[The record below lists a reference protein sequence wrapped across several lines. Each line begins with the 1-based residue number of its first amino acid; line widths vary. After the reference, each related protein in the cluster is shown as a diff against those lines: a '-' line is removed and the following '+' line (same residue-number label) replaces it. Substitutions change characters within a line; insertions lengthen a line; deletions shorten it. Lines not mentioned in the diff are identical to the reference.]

1 MSQNQET
8 TLTLS
13 GALNGTLRGD
23 LSCNAQ
29 NAALARRD
37 DGMLPGTPLPL
48 PGSGLPRNF
57 RWADR
62 SLILFADWPDLKNVY
77 DAGLLDVL
85 PADATE
91 QEKAAQPRKWVLN
104 AEADGLLLPDIGGR
118 FAREWRPEQSDDA
131 GRAAGT
137 RQGDA
142 IRNITGQSNL
152 CSGGGSD
159 STNVGGVV
167 FSGNG
172 CFSAESSIGAHDTTE
187 TATQNG
193 GRYRYLNFD
202 ASQTV
207 PTAEENRPLND
218 AQPVA
223 IYMGRNAADI
233 APEPPVAPASGLTLI
248 QRYATAGDFTW
259 TVPDLYDGKRYL
271 VYVRMKGA
279 GAGGRSG
286 GRSGGNYSG
295 YGGGEGCLVEFD
307 LTVTPGETHSLTVG
321 RGGAGGVLTPE
332 SGYTKDILAVP
343 GKAGGASVFGET
355 TAPGAPDYRGG
366 TKAYPQGKTEIITP
380 GAPGGSSV
388 VGSNYTG
395 HVRGSH
401 GGGQGG
407 GAIDAP
413 QSSTGYICDG
423 VWGGGGVGGSCV
435 HGTQPNLVRFTP
447 GSRGGDGFIEIFTR

>member
-48 PGSGLPRNF
+48 PGSSLPRNF

-62 SLILFADWPDLKNVY
+62 SLILFADWPDLRNVY

-104 AEADGLLLPDIGGR
+104 GCGTGLLLPDIGGR

-223 IYMGRNAADI
+223 IYMGRNAKDI
-233 APEPPVAPASGLTLI
+233 APEPPVAPAAGLTLI

-259 TVPDLYDGKRYL
+259 TVPDLYDGKPYL

-279 GAGGRSG
+279 GAGGCSA
-286 GRSGGNYSG
+286 GRSHNYNYSG
-295 YGGGEGCLVEFD
+295 RGGGEGCLVEFD
-307 LTVTPGETHSLTVG
+307 LTVTPGMKYALTVG
-321 RGGAGGVLTPE
+321 EGGAGGVQIPS
-332 SGYTKDILAVP
+332 SGYSGSILKQV
-343 GKAGGASVFGET
+343 GQAGGDSRFGDIS
-355 TAPGAPDYRGG
+355 TAPGALGITG
-366 TKAYPQGKTEIITP
+366 ATKSYPQDRTEIITP
-380 GAPGGSSV
+380 GMSGGAYGNATSNIEPADGGS
-388 VGSNYTG
+388 
-395 HVRGSH
+395 

-407 GAIDAP
+407 KPSCSYDSAYLSCYGA
-413 QSSTGYICDG
+413 
-423 VWGGGGVGGSCV
+423 GGAGGTAIYGATPAAVAFGPGG
-435 HGTQPNLVRFTP
+435 
-447 GSRGGDGFIEIFTR
+447 RGGDGFIEIFTR

>member
-104 AEADGLLLPDIGGR
+104 GCGTGLLLPDIGGR

-233 APEPPVAPASGLTLI
+233 APEPPVAPAAGLTLI

-279 GAGGRSG
+279 GAGGCSAGRNSG
-286 GRSGGNYSG
+286 YNYSG
-295 YGGGEGCLVEFD
+295 KGGGEGCQVEFD
-307 LTVTPGETHSLTVG
+307 MAVTPGIEYALTVG
-321 RGGAGGVLTPE
+321 VGGKGGALIPDTDYPGPLGGKIGEPGGDTIF
-332 SGYTKDILAVP
+332 GDI
-343 GKAGGASVFGET
+343 S
-355 TAPGAPDYRGG
+355 TAPGAPDQHGG
-366 TKAYPQGKTEIITP
+366 SKTYGKGVAEIITQ
-380 GAPGGSSV
+380 GASGGTYIDAPNQIWQAA
-388 VGSNYTG
+388 GA
-395 HVRGSH
+395 H

-407 GAIDAP
+407 GDTSGREGIL
-413 QSSTGYICDG
+413 
-423 VWGGGGVGGSCV
+423 GGGGAGGTAKGANTLPQV
-435 HGTQPNLVRFTP
+435 VFQAG
-447 GSRGGDGFIEIFTR
+447 GRGGDGFIEIYTR

>member
-104 AEADGLLLPDIGGR
+104 GCGTGLLLPDIGGR

-131 GRAAGT
+131 GRGAGT

-233 APEPPVAPASGLTLI
+233 APEPPVAPAAGLTLI

-271 VYVRMKGA
+271 VYMRMKGA
-279 GAGGRSG
+279 GAGGCSA
-286 GRSGGNYSG
+286 GRSGVNYSG
-295 YGGGEGCLVEFD
+295 SGGGEGCLVEFD

-321 RGGAGGVLTPE
+321 EGGAGGVLMPS
-332 SGYTKDILAVP
+332 SGYSGNISHVS
-343 GKAGGASVFGET
+343 GQAGGLTLFGDVS
-355 TAPGAPDYRGG
+355 TAPGASDQRGAH
-366 TKAYPQGKTEIITP
+366 KAYPKGRTEIITP
-380 GAPGGSSV
+380 GASGGSKVNSRATTV
-388 VGSNYTG
+388 SMPGA
-395 HVRGSH
+395 H

-407 GAIDAP
+407 MAHND
-413 QSSTGYICDG
+413 QSML
-423 VWGGGGVGGSCV
+423 GGGGGGGSCQYAATNQGV
-435 HGTQPNLVRFTP
+435 IFHP
-447 GSRGGDGFIEIFTR
+447 GSKGGDGFIEIYRR